1 MAIQELLL
9 KNSDDYRFGEFQMK
23 QLSALL
29 VEFAAFKSDKLL
41 V

>member
-1 MAIQELLL
+1 
-9 KNSDDYRFGEFQMK
+9 MK

-41 V
+41 VWIVTLSLTVVM